1 MRRMM
6 PGGSG
11 LTLFQGSHPCLSQL
25 DLDESSAATAKVRGE
40 EGSKQGEQEGVSRR
54 TLQILN
60 RPIAVPLRRLPRPL
74 GPLPKL
80 PAGSPSLYKE
90 NLPEETKQH
99 PPQVAAAAA
108 ALKGRY
114 ARSRAGWFSK
124 ERSTPEGINMEEHG
138 WRFEQR
144 LPTPKYDHESSSD
157 SDWDTP
163 VVLRERKPLEVRNAR
178 RQIKLALRQKAAR
191 RHAEVALRKYNR
203 TNNTKFE
210 LVEVKVISIFFEC
223 GAGCIHYNF
232 TAKQPEDHNP
242 ADDAGVPKLF
252 FSELDHRCRNEDDVM
267 LCCIVGENDARHCHG
282 CEDYQPVVHPS
293 SQAYGGGSTTF
304 IDLPC
309 SDGDSTDSDY

>member
-1 MRRMM
+1 
-6 PGGSG
+6 
-11 LTLFQGSHPCLSQL
+11 
-25 DLDESSAATAKVRGE
+25 
-40 EGSKQGEQEGVSRR
+40 
-54 TLQILN
+54 
-60 RPIAVPLRRLPRPL
+60 
-74 GPLPKL
+74 
-80 PAGSPSLYKE
+80 
-90 NLPEETKQH
+90 
-99 PPQVAAAAA
+99 
-108 ALKGRY
+108 
-114 ARSRAGWFSK
+114 
-124 ERSTPEGINMEEHG
+124 MEEHG

-163 VVLRERKPLEVRNAR
+163 VLLRERKPLEVRNAR

-267 LCCIVGENDARHCHG
+267 LCCIVGENDGTAMAAKTTSLLFTQVAKHKA
-282 CEDYQPVVHPS
+282 VVVLPLLIS
-293 SQAYGGGSTTF
+293 LVQMEIAQTVI
-304 IDLPC
+304 ID
-309 SDGDSTDSDY
+309 